1 MMRRDPARKASR
13 SGARGRRDALAG
25 FTLIE
30 ALVATALM
38 GLILTALAT
47 ITAQWLPN
55 WNRGIARVQR
65 ADLINMSLNRLT
77 ADIQA
82 AEFIPPSRG
91 SKVPL
96 FDGTDS
102 SIILVRSAIGPA
114 AGPGLEIVRIA
125 ETRDGDSEALVR
137 STMPFVPFDPTAPL
151 AAQLKFA
158 HPVVMLR
165 LPYQVSFAYAGIDGQ
180 WKTGWQNETRL
191 PAAVRLSVRDA
202 ATQQALSI
210 STTALVHVELPACA
224 AGKGKGDC
232 LGQQPGGANRPGNT
246 PPGNTPPPQ
255 PPSMRGELPVAR
267 GVL

>member
-1 MMRRDPARKASR
+1 MRCGPAPKATR
-13 SGARGRRDALAG
+13 AGNHRAAVAG

-38 GLILTALAT
+38 GLVLAALAT
-47 ITAQWLPN
+47 VTAQWLPN
-55 WNRGIARVQR
+55 WNHGIARVQR
-65 ADLINMSLNRLT
+65 AELVSISLDRLT

-96 FDGTDS
+96 FDGTES

-125 ETRDGDSEALVR
+125 ETRDGNGEALVR
-137 STMPFVPFDPTAPL
+137 STMPFVPLDPTATL
-151 AAQLKFA
+151 AAQLKFV

-165 LPYQVSFAYAGIDGQ
+165 LPYRVSFAYAGTDGL
-180 WKTGWQNETRL
+180 WKSRWQNEAQL

-202 ATQQALSI
+202 ATQQPLSI
-210 STTALVHVELPACA
+210 STTALIHVELPACA
-224 AGKGKGDC
+224 AGKNKNDC
-232 LGQQPGGANRPGNT
+232 LGQQPGQPNPPSNT
-246 PPGNTPPPQ
+246 PPAP
-255 PPSMRGELPVAR
+255 PPSMRGELAIAR
-267 GVL
+267 RVL